1 MPGLKAETML
11 EFWSV
16 LGGGAIRE
24 PISCFKID
32 AGHCTSGGRII
43 HNRRIHFLCKMRANV
58 KMSRR
63 DNARSLLLR
72 GSNVGMICWRED
84 DEGGRRFDTRRNTTF

>member
-1 MPGLKAETML
+1 
-11 EFWSV
+11 
-16 LGGGAIRE
+16 
-24 PISCFKID
+24 
-32 AGHCTSGGRII
+32 
-43 HNRRIHFLCKMRANV
+43 MRANV

-63 DNARSLLLR
+63 DNARYLLLR